1 MARAPGP
8 RLALALV
15 VFASRLLPRS
25 ERLHFHREWEGELL
39 GRWEELEARGDV
51 NLGTRLDLL
60 MRAGGSLVDAL
71 FYEGGRWRMEGLLQ
85 DIGVAVRSLMR
96 RPGFALVVILTL
108 AIGIGANTAIFSV
121 AKDVLLRPFPYPDP
135 DKVVA
140 VLGRTQGR
148 VGFSG
153 NVTYPNIFDIGEGA
167 QSFEMIGAM
176 RYWSPALEDDRG
188 SIVMRGATV
197 TSNYFHILGMEP
209 GLGRFFA
216 LDEQGTGR
224 DRLLVLAHTFW
235 RDQFGADA
243 TIVGRDLAISG
254 VTYRVI
260 GVTSEDFEDPWIMG
274 GPGAEPQVFRTV
286 ASPPSEWPRSGR
298 SWKGIARVR
307 SDVTIQAAQ
316 DELDAVFAGLIE
328 AYPEE
333 NANRIMRIVPLRDRV
348 AGPSRQVLVTLLG
361 AVGVLLLIAYA
372 NLANL
377 LLGRAL
383 DRQGEFAVHKALGP
397 PAGRLFVRGMAEAG
411 VLAAVGG
418 GLGLVL
424 AIWLG
429 GLAQGLGPLL
439 PRPVS
444 GGVDPALLGFVSIV
458 TVGAGLLFGLAPALH
473 AARTDASVPGRAV
486 GRAVTMSGR
495 GHQMRRALVVGELAL
510 TTTLLIGAGLLVR
523 SFQRLGAV
531 DLGMQ
536 IEGVVAIELHGSEW
550 WNLEPEEAQAQWDAV
565 MLAIRAVP
573 GVEEAGAIDYV
584 PLSASYSCDG
594 VRRGDIPPPPRGE
607 GMCAETRMVLPGAVS
622 TLGVPLLRGRLLRA
636 TDLLDQPS
644 VAVIDL
650 NLADALWAG
659 EDALGKGFEV
669 HGNVH
674 EVVGIVGNMLHF
686 GPGEMVRPQLYL
698 HAAQDGWSG
707 IQRGLTIL
715 ARSAET
721 GAAAGTAVGA
731 LVAPIRTAVAGVN
744 ASIAVGT
751 VETLDGYLGKSLSA
765 TRFRTGLMSAFG
777 LTALLLAVLGI
788 AGVMAYSVSRRTREM
803 GIRLAL
809 GAEPTDVRGLVLRE
823 GVRLI
828 VLGLMIGVTVAL
840 GVASTL
846 AAMLF
851 EVGARDPSV
860 YLTVVSLLAV
870 VTLTA
875 CYLPTRR
882 ASMVDPIAALSSE

>member
-1 MARAPGP
+1 MVANTRGP

-15 VFASRLLPRS
+15 GLASRLVPRS
-25 ERLHFHREWEGELL
+25 ARLHWRREWEGELL
-39 GRWEELEARGDV
+39 GRWEELEARDDV
-51 NLGTRLDLL
+51 NVRTRLDLL
-60 MRAGGSLVDAL
+60 LRASGSLLDAL
-71 FYEGGRWRMEGLLQ
+71 FYEGGRWRMDGLLE
-85 DIGVAVRSLMR
+85 DIGVAVRSLIR
-96 RPGFALVVILTL
+96 RPGFTLVVVLTL
-108 AIGIGANTAIFSV
+108 AVGIGANTAIFSV
-121 AKDVLLRPFPYPDP
+121 AKDVLLRPFPYPEP

-140 VLGRTQGR
+140 VLGHTEGR

-167 QSFEMIGAM
+167 QSFEMIGAT

-197 TSNYFHILGMEP
+197 TSNFFHILGVEP

-216 LDEQGTGR
+216 LEEQGMAR
-224 DRLLVLAHTFW
+224 DRLLVMSHSFW
-235 RDQFGADA
+235 SDQFGADA
-243 TIVGRDLAISG
+243 TIIGRDLPISG

-274 GPGAEPQVFRTV
+274 VPGAEPQVFRTV

-307 SDVTIQAAQ
+307 SDITIEAAQ

-333 NANRIMRIVPLRDRV
+333 NANRVMRIVPLRDRV

-361 AVGVLLLIAYA
+361 AVGVLLLIACA

-383 DRQGEFAVHKALGP
+383 DRQGEFAVHRALGA

-424 AIWLG
+424 ALWLG
-429 GLAQGLGPLL
+429 GLAQGLGALL

-444 GGVDPALLGFVSIV
+444 GGADPAVLAFVSIV

-473 AARTDASVPGRAV
+473 AARADASAPGRAV
-486 GRAVTMSGR
+486 GRTVTMSGR
-495 GHQMRRALVVGELAL
+495 GHKMRRALVVGELAL

-523 SFQRLGAV
+523 SFQRLGSV

-536 IEGVVAIELHGSEW
+536 IEGVVSVSLHGSAW
-550 WNLEPEEAQAQWDAV
+550 WDLEEDAAQAQWDAV
-565 MLAIRAVP
+565 MAAIRAVP
-573 GVEEAGAIDYV
+573 GVDDAGAIDYV
-584 PLSASYSCDG
+584 PLSNSYSCDG
-594 VRRGDIPPPPRGE
+594 VQRDDIPPPPRGE
-607 GMCAETRMVLPGAVS
+607 RMCAETRMVLPGAVR
-622 TLGVPLLRGRLLRA
+622 TLGVPLLRGRLLLA
-636 TDLLDQPS
+636 TDLLDQPP
-644 VAVIDL
+644 VAVIDQ
-650 NLADALWAG
+650 NLADAMWAG
-659 EDALGKGFEV
+659 EDALGKRFEV

-686 GPGEMVRPQLYL
+686 GPGETVRPQLYL
-698 HAAQDGWSG
+698 HASQDGWNGVS
-707 IQRGLTIL
+707 RGLTVL
-715 ARSAET
+715 ARGSDL
-721 GAAAGTAVGA
+721 GP

-765 TRFRTGLMSAFG
+765 TKFRTGLMGAFG

-788 AGVMAYSVSRRTREM
+788 SGVMAYSVSRRTREM

-809 GAEPTDVRGLVLRE
+809 GAEPSDVRGLVLRE

-828 VLGLMIGVTVAL
+828 SVGVMIGVTVAL
-840 GVASTL
+840 GVAGALDTL
-846 AAMLF
+846 LFDALLF
-851 EVGARDPSV
+851 EVGARDPGV
-860 YLTVVSLLAV
+860 YLAV
-870 VTLTA
+870 VSVLTLATVMA
-875 CYLPTRR
+875 CYLPASR
-882 ASMVDPIAALSSE
+882 ASRVDPIAALSSE